1 MVEFI
6 VEVAVIEVGFVVR
19 IIVVKQLAGWLNFAK
34 NL

>member
-19 IIVVKQLAGWLNFAK
+19 IIAGITVGL
-34 NL
+34 LVS